1 MRQNGGLNGGAESH
15 ERTEVMPAAD
25 EEQYRKLLEDMPAY
39 VCTFLPGGALTYV
52 NQALAALAGMSAEEL
67 LGRSFFE
74 MLSPEDLTVVK
85 EALEALTP
93 QQPRETHEETL
104 LFPDGSTR
112 SQQWTNRAFFDSSGR
127 AVQFQAIGIDI
138 TERKKMEQ
146 ALLDSEKLLKASQ
159 KVAGLGSYVLD
170 IQTGAWSS
178 SDVLDEVLGIDEQF
192 PHTVEGWAKLLHPE
206 WRERMRDYLSNQV
219 IGKKCRFDKEYKI
232 VRHNDG
238 QERWV
243 HGIGELEFNAETQPV
258 RMIGTIW
265 DITERKQAE
274 ARLMQVQKMES
285 IGRLAGGVA
294 HDFNNL
300 LTVINGYSHLLLD
313 KLRQD
318 DPLRASIEEIHRA
331 GERAAGLTQQLL
343 AFSRKQVLR
352 PRVLDLNHVVGEML
366 SMLGRLVGENVD
378 VRLRLNAKNGMVHAD
393 PHQLERVVMNLVVNA
408 RDAMPHGG
416 KLSIETAGV
425 SWDEAYAQ
433 SHPEA
438 PVGHYVTLSVSDSGA
453 GMDEET
459 KKHIFEPFFTTKD
472 IGKGTGLGLST
483 VQGIVAQSGGYIE
496 VYSEPGHGTS
506 FRIYLPM
513 MDESVANTGMPASPV
528 LGGQETVLV
537 VEDQAEVREY
547 AATVLKSYGYRVITA
562 ESGAGALLQCEREDS
577 HIDLILTDLV
587 MPNMSGRELAD
598 RLEKLQ
604 CGVKVLF
611 MSGYTDSVM
620 VHHGVLEEHAR
631 FLQKPFSPEQLA
643 IKVREALGGES
654 EEDPYRR

>member
-1 MRQNGGLNGGAESH
+1 M
-15 ERTEVMPAAD
+15 
-25 EEQYRKLLEDMPAY
+25 
-39 VCTFLPGGALTYV
+39 
-52 NQALAALAGMSAEEL
+52 
-67 LGRSFFE
+67 
-74 MLSPEDLTVVK
+74 
-85 EALEALTP
+85 
-93 QQPRETHEETL
+93 
-104 LFPDGSTR
+104 
-112 SQQWTNRAFFDSSGR
+112 
-127 AVQFQAIGIDI
+127 
-138 TERKKMEQ
+138 
-146 ALLDSEKLLKASQ
+146 
-159 KVAGLGSYVLD
+159 
-170 IQTGAWSS
+170 
-178 SDVLDEVLGIDEQF
+178 
-192 PHTVEGWAKLLHPE
+192 
-206 WRERMRDYLSNQV
+206 
-219 IGKKCRFDKEYKI
+219 
-232 VRHNDG
+232 
-238 QERWV
+238 
-243 HGIGELEFNAETQPV
+243 
-258 RMIGTIW
+258 
-265 DITERKQAE
+265 
-274 ARLMQVQKMES
+274 
-285 IGRLAGGVA
+285 
-294 HDFNNL
+294 
-300 LTVINGYSHLLLD
+300 LTVINGYSQLLLD

-352 PRVLDLNHVVGEML
+352 PRVLDLNHVVNEML

-433 SHPEA
+433 SHPES
-438 PVGHYVTLSVSDSGA
+438 PVGHYVMLAVSDSGA

-496 VYSEPGHGTS
+496 VYSEPGRGTS
-506 FRIYLPM
+506 FKIYLPM
-513 MDESVANTGMPASPV
+513 VDESVANAGMPASPV
-528 LGGQETVLV
+528 LGGRETVLV
-537 VEDQAEVREY
+537 VEDQEEVREY

-562 ESGAGALLQCEREDS
+562 ESGAGALLQCEREGP

-620 VHHGVLEEHAR
+620 VHHGVLEEDAK

-643 IKVREALGGES
+643 IKVREVLGG
-654 EEDPYRR
+654 